1 MRRISP
7 AQFELLVERELR
19 KAGFEPGRS
28 RRLDSGGVTPDGEGE
43 YVIRLAVPLTA
54 GGARHSAV
62 VECRCAEI
70 APGAGEVHALA
81 EAAAGTASHALLFFT
96 AREVSGEARSEAE
109 AAGVA
114 LLRVI
119 DGRSAFQAY
128 ITDERA
134 PAWLPEH
141 AAQLLTRTAEGG
153 VAWRLLGEGSAAALL
168 VSPAG

>member
-1 MRRISP
+1 VRRISP

-28 RRLDSGGVTPDGEGE
+28 RRLEGGHPRADGEDA
-43 YVIRLAVPLTA
+43 YVLRLAVPLTA

-62 VECRCAEI
+62 VECRCQDAS
-70 APGAGEVHALA
+70 PGAAEVHALA
-81 EAAAGTASHALLFFT
+81 QTASSSASHALLFFT
-96 AREVSGEARSEAE
+96 ATGVSADARSEAE
-109 AAGVA
+109 KAGVA

-128 ITDERA
+128 ITGERA

-141 AAQLLTRTAEGG
+141 AAQLLTRAADGG
-153 VAWRLLGEGSAAALL
+153 MAWRLLGDGSATALL
-168 VSPAG
+168 VSPDR